1 MKINKSNS
9 VQKLHFSTR
18 IIAPK
23 GKVWDTMLNDESYRK
38 WTSAFTEGSHYKGSW
53 EKGSK
58 ILFLIPNGQGMVSR
72 IAENKLHEFI
82 SLELLGFVKDGKEDT
97 ESEEAKAMAGAHENY
112 TFKESDG
119 STEVLVDMDSNGEY
133 KALFEEA
140 WPKALLKLKEL
151 SEK

>member
-1 MKINKSNS
+1 
-9 VQKLHFSTR
+9 
-18 IIAPK
+18 
-23 GKVWDTMLNDESYRK
+23 
-38 WTSAFTEGSHYKGSW
+38 
-53 EKGSK
+53 
-58 ILFLIPNGQGMVSR
+58 
-72 IAENKLHEFI
+72 
-82 SLELLGFVKDGKEDT
+82 
-97 ESEEAKAMAGAHENY
+97 MAGAHENY